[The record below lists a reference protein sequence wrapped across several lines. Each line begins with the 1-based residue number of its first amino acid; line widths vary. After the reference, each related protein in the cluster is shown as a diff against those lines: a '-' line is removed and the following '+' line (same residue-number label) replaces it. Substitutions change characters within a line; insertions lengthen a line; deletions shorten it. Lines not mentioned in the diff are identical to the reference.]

1 MDLATIVGLLLAIGG
16 ILGGQVLEGGHVSSI
31 MQGTAAIIVLGGT
44 IGAVMIGSTMEDL
57 KTAMKLVKLAFFDD
71 KTAGPEKIVEEIVEA
86 AQIARKGTILA
97 LEKKLPEFSHP
108 YMQSVFKF
116 VIDGVES
123 KTIQEL
129 FENEIM
135 MEEAHLGAGA
145 KVFVDAG
152 GFAPTI
158 GIIGAVLGLIHVMEN
173 LADTSK
179 LGSGIAVAFVATVYG
194 VGIANI
200 LFLPMGNKM
209 KRKIKNRSH
218 IKEMVL
224 VGALSIAAG
233 LNPVIIEEKLKY
245 YLHNKDHK

>member
-135 MEEAHLGAGA
+135 MEEAHLGAGRWRICSNHWNYRC
-145 KVFVDAG
+145 G
-152 GFAPTI
+152 
-158 GIIGAVLGLIHVMEN
+158 IGADSRYG
-173 LADTSK
+173 K
-179 LGSGIAVAFVATVYG
+179 LGGYVKAG
-194 VGIANI
+194 VRYRGSIRGDRIRGGHREYPISAN
-200 LFLPMGNKM
+200 G
-209 KRKIKNRSH
+209 
-218 IKEMVL
+218 
-224 VGALSIAAG
+224 
-233 LNPVIIEEKLKY
+233 
-245 YLHNKDHK
+245 